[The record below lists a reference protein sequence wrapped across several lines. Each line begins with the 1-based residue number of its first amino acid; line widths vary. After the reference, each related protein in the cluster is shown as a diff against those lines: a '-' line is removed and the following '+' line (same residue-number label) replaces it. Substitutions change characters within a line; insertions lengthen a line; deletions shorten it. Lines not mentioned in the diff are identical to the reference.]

1 MKILIVTI
9 LLWFSVPALSQP
21 TESVELLNALVNNFS
36 DFSKLLKK
44 SEKILI
50 SQAKMEIVDENKVLF
65 KIYAKKLRQGDILEG
80 DVFWEIEKTTIS
92 QSDGPDKVKYESRIT
107 HL

>member
-1 MKILIVTI
+1 MKFLIVTF
-9 LLWFSVPALSQP
+9 LLWFSVPAFSQP

-50 SQAKMEIVDENKVLF
+50 SETKMEIIDENKVIF
-65 KIYAKKLRQGDILEG
+65 KIYAKKLREGDILEG
-80 DVFWEIEKTTIS
+80 DVIWEIEKTTIP
-92 QSDGPDKVKYESRIT
+92 QSDGPDKVKYESHIT